1 MRNGTLLLHEHQIT
15 KEKKARSEKQMGTE
29 IEIYDLVPVGTEMAS
44 LVPEKL
50 VNCGYLDIMEETF
63 PDFDLCWNGKDTNIL
78 LITEETYQELSQNL
92 TPQTFSVQFHVD
104 SKQENSLKGRFQKL
118 IRTENMEFQSV
129 GGYSENLNLFQ
140 ITCKS
145 DLLRK
150 EQNYIQTSRLFL
162 LAVSGCL
169 VFIGIMNFL
178 NVRDRNSA
186 QKKGLYPPGKCGND
200 KKTVMPDVPVRKYFH
215 LADTVR
221 SFINP

>member
-1 MRNGTLLLHEHQIT
+1 M
-15 KEKKARSEKQMGTE
+15 
-29 IEIYDLVPVGTEMAS
+29 
-44 LVPEKL
+44 
-50 VNCGYLDIMEETF
+50 
-63 PDFDLCWNGKDTNIL
+63 
-78 LITEETYQELSQNL
+78 

-104 SKQENSLKGRFQKL
+104 SKQENSLKGRFQEL

-178 NVRDRNSA
+178 NVRVTEILLR
-186 QKKGLYPPGKCGND
+186 KKDCIILENVGMTKKQLCRMFLSESIFTWLILCVLLLTLGTILLCGIGWYMKTKIPYFVFSYPFKEVVVLLGLLLAGSVLLPMVLY
-200 KKTVMPDVPVRKYFH
+200 RKSGF
-215 LADTVR
+215 
-221 SFINP
+221 